1 MDWLGMQELRK
12 ATGITAKEV
21 AQKIGKDATYV
32 SKIEKGNILNTSY
45 DIVMSIAQVIAN
57 TEAIQSGE
65 IDLNDYDSEFS
76 RLVLS
81 CRFAYMKD
89 VYDYVKENKEVE
101 EYSKIIRNL
110 NNDDLNTFRAVISH
124 RRAEKRYTK
133 IKDDFKRRILKQSKT
148 KSIKKYFKN
157 LRNENEKIILK
168 IKVDTEDFIEENFDE
183 SINWILSEIEDY
195 ISRLEMYGLEE
206 IADESEGKCFNQDEE
221 IEIDLPEPE

>member
-21 AQKIGKDATYV
+21 AKKIGKDATYV

-45 DIVMSIAQVIAN
+45 DTVMGIAQVIAN
-57 TEAIQSGE
+57 TDAIESGE
-65 IDLNDYDSEFS
+65 VNLNDYDSEFS

-110 NNDDLNTFRAVISH
+110 NNNDLNTFRALISH
-124 RRAEKRYTK
+124 RRAEKRYNK
-133 IKDDFKRRILKQSKT
+133 IKDEFKKEILKQSKA
-148 KSIKKYFKN
+148 KSIKKYFKD
-157 LRNENEKIILK
+157 LRNVNQKITLK
-168 IKVDTEDFIEENFDE
+168 IEVDAEDFMEENFDE
-183 SINWILSEIEDY
+183 SINWILSEIGDY
-195 ISRLEMYGLEE
+195 TDRLKMYRLEECVNE
-206 IADESEGKCFNQDEE
+206 CEGGCVNEDEE
-221 IEIDLPEPE
+221 LEIDLPEPE